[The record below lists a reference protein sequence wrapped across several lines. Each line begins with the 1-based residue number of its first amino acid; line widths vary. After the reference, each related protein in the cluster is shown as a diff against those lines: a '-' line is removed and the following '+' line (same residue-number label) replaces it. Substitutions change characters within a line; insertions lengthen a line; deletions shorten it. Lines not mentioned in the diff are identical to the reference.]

1 MSRIEEALRRARVP
15 NHEQH
20 VDTPVESAWHY
31 DRLPSE
37 DGGGAAAEV
46 PPAVRPPA
54 PVPPATGPVQGPP
67 SPGPVQVPTAA
78 VDSGAS
84 AKQSAPSRIRWTRSF
99 SNAVAEKLVVM
110 PETSQQSVEQYRK
123 VAATLHQIQLE
134 RGVKVVMVASALPG
148 EGKTLTSANLA
159 LTLSESYRRDTLLID
174 ADLRRPALHNIFRVP
189 NVSGLNDGLK
199 AGDDARLSALR
210 LTDKLTL
217 LPGGKPVHD
226 PMGGL
231 TSSRMRRILEEAA
244 ARYEWVILDTA
255 PLSGLADAN
264 VLGAMVDAAILVVR
278 ANQTPHQDV
287 VNAIEALG
295 RDRVLGCVLNDAEPM
310 GDNAYH
316 RYIVPAGS
324 ELQ

>member
-1 MSRIEEALRRARVP
+1 MGRIDDALKRVA
-15 NHEQH
+15 E
-20 VDTPVESAWHY
+20 DTPAEAPTNVS
-31 DRLPSE
+31 
-37 DGGGAAAEV
+37 EV
-46 PPAVRPPA
+46 PEASGDAFVAPWKFDEGHAATADASAAQPGDVA
-54 PVPPATGPVQGPP
+54 PVLAE
-67 SPGPVQVPTAA
+67 
-78 VDSGAS
+78 GAS
-84 AKQSAPSRIRWTRSF
+84 PHPPRLALFRGVEPSLASRLVIGPSASPI
-99 SNAVAEKLVVM
+99 VAEQFRRL
-110 PETSQQSVEQYRK
+110 
-123 VAATLHQIQLE
+123 AATLHHAQLVQ
-134 RGVKVVMVASALPG
+134 GTKVVMIASANPG
-148 EGKTLTSANLA
+148 DGKTLTSANLA